1 MVGRWRI
8 WCGLDDWQ
16 RVVGSS
22 SLAANVIGATRYAG
36 LINAAILLGV
46 AVFHVVGIMTGFTSE
61 EITRLLTRSYA
72 VAAGI
77 LIDKTYYL
85 VLVVCGFTA
94 ILHYMV
100 EWLYFG
106 RSFSRIHTIAVFL
119 LLAIGLFGSGI
130 ILPTLEKLHVAGQV
144 ATSAIDQQN
153 FAKSFKLWR
162 GLQWLCDG
170 LLVCAALLHFCQL
183 SSVLDG
189 GRNPFSLRQVR
200 S

>member
-1 MVGRWRI
+1 M
-8 WCGLDDWQ
+8 
-16 RVVGSS
+16 
-22 SLAANVIGATRYAG
+22 IGATRYAG

-46 AVFHVVGIMTGFTSE
+46 AVFHVVGIMPGFTSE

-85 VLVVCGFTA
+85 VLVVCGFAA

-119 LLAIGLFGSGI
+119 LLAIGLFGSGL

-183 SSVLDG
+183 SSVLEG